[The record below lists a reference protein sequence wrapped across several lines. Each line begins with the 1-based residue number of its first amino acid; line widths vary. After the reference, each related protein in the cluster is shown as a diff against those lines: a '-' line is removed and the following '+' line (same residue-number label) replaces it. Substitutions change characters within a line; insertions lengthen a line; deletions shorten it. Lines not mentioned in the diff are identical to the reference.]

1 MCWNDIGI
9 VRCHTAENGESTID
23 VEFHDT
29 NLHHGIH
36 LNNYLNHTMASLS
49 STVVALACETPR

>member
-1 MCWNDIGI
+1 MCWNEIGI
-9 VRCHTAENGESTID
+9 VKCNATENGESTIE

-49 STVVALACETPR
+49 SSVLALACETPR